1 MLLDV
6 TSGDITQMPADALIT
21 AINSQGWW
29 FGGVDGAIQRVAGD
43 LFHRQVQLPVQDG
56 DVVCATL
63 SREIPCPFRHVVF
76 VVDDLKQSL
85 QNIVLAGLREAEAQ
99 QLAEITL
106 PVMRT
111 GVMAGA
117 RETKDQA
124 LQALVD
130 TIVQFKAE
138 KPTAIKRLR
147 VVVYNDD
154 TTYTE
159 LRNMLAAAC

>member
-6 TSGDITQMPADALIT
+6 ISGDIAQMPADALIT
-21 AINSQGWW
+21 AINGQGWW

-43 LFHRQVQLPVQDG
+43 FFHRQVQLPVRDG
-56 DVVCATL
+56 DVVYASL
-63 SREIPCPFRHVVF
+63 SREVACPFRNVIF
-76 VVDDLKQSL
+76 VVDNLKQPL

-117 RETKDQA
+117 RETKDEA
-124 LQALVD
+124 LQALAD
-130 TIVQFKAE
+130 AIMQFKAE
-138 KPTAIKRLR
+138 KPTAVKRLL

-154 TTYTE
+154 ATYTE
-159 LRNMLAAAC
+159 LRNMLAAVC